1 MKHEDR
7 RFTANW
13 INCHNLVKMKKMSFK
28 SKCTDK
34 TRVLRNCSTALWRQ
48 TLRSYSVTH
57 AELGSHK
64 LNQNIT
70 ICFFLFVCFSYNKST
85 WSRSFC
91 PRRNSNQPFVN
102 FGIKTFAP
110 LSIPSCTAAHHQHQ
124 HQNQHLSH
132 ELSPKSN
139 NQQQRQSHKTLKLK

>member
-70 ICFFLFVCFSYNKST
+70 ICFFCLFVFRIINRHEVDLFVPEEIPTNLLST
-85 WSRSFC
+85 SVLKHSHRYPS
-91 PRRNSNQPFVN
+91 PHVQLRITNTSTRTSTSVMNYPPKAITSSSDNH
-102 FGIKTFAP
+102 IK
-110 LSIPSCTAAHHQHQ
+110 H
-124 HQNQHLSH
+124 
-132 ELSPKSN
+132 
-139 NQQQRQSHKTLKLK
+139 